1 MSSAQSR
8 FKASALAGKEF
19 KLLLAIDTS
28 AGTSAAVVSGGVLS
42 QVQFD
47 DPFGHAENVG
57 VAIAEALTRANTSAA
72 DITAVVIGRGP
83 APYTGLR
90 VGLAAGLAFAQAR
103 NLPTYGVM
111 VLDAV
116 AHALNEPKL
125 LLYAD
130 AKRKEVFAATYE
142 NSVRTFGPEVLLPA
156 DLDRFAGFKSQLALC
171 DAGMVGLFA
180 QHQISIGVDLS
191 DHSAIYLRSP
201 DVSPSPGKKVS
212 G

>member
-1 MSSAQSR
+1 M
-8 FKASALAGKEF
+8 
-19 KLLLAIDTS
+19 LLAIDTS
-28 AGTSAAVVSGGVLS
+28 AGTSAAVVSDKVLS
-42 QVQFD
+42 LVQFD

-57 VAIAEALTRANTSAA
+57 LAMSEALTKANVTAA
-72 DITAVVIGRGP
+72 EITAVVVGRGP

-90 VGLAAGLAFAQAR
+90 VGMAAGLAFAQAR
-103 NLPTYGVM
+103 NLPTFGVM

-116 AHALNEPKL
+116 AHALDEPKL

-130 AKRKEVFAATYE
+130 AKRKEVFAAAYE

-156 DLDRFAGFKSQLALC
+156 ELDRFAGFRIQPAAC
-171 DAGMVGLFA
+171 DAGLVGLFA
-180 QHQISIGVDLS
+180 KSQIAEGVDLS

>member
-1 MSSAQSR
+1 M
-8 FKASALAGKEF
+8 
-19 KLLLAIDTS
+19 LLAIDTS
-28 AGTSAAVVSGGVLS
+28 AGTSAAVVSDKVLS
-42 QVQFD
+42 LVQFD

-57 VAIAEALTRANTSAA
+57 LAMSEALTKANVTAA
-72 DITAVVIGRGP
+72 EITAVVIGRGP

-90 VGLAAGLAFAQAR
+90 VGMAAGLAFAQAR
-103 NLPTYGVM
+103 NLPTFGVM

-116 AHALNEPKL
+116 AYALDEPKL

-130 AKRKEVFAATYE
+130 AKRKEVFAAAYE

-156 DLDRFAGFKSQLALC
+156 ELDRFAGFKIQPATC
-171 DAGMVGLFA
+171 DAGLVGLFA
-180 QHQISIGVDLS
+180 QSQIAEGVDLS

>member
-1 MSSAQSR
+1 MR
-8 FKASALAGKEF
+8 FKVSALAGKEF

-28 AGTSAAVVSGGVLS
+28 AGTSAAVVSDKVLS
-42 QVQFD
+42 LVQFD

-57 VAIAEALTRANTSAA
+57 LAMSEALTKANVTAA
-72 DITAVVIGRGP
+72 EITAVVVGRGP

-90 VGLAAGLAFAQAR
+90 VGMAAGLAFAQAR
-103 NLPTYGVM
+103 NLPTFGVM

-116 AHALNEPKL
+116 AHALDEPKL

-130 AKRKEVFAATYE
+130 AKRKEVFAAAYE

-156 DLDRFAGFKSQLALC
+156 ELDRFAGFRIQPAAC
-171 DAGMVGLFA
+171 DAGLVGLFA
-180 QHQISIGVDLS
+180 KSQIAEGVDLS